1 MKNNIFFRL
10 ISIIFFVFIS
20 YLSLLFI
27 YDFYFYK
34 HLYIKICPVVYCF
47 EFIEFKDYASILAT
61 LIGSAFVAYSLFSWA
76 DNFKYN
82 LKKGDIDRFRM
93 TTHNFMKTINIIHG
107 DYKDIYSFIINFES
121 LKADTSKFE
130 NFVVNYQGNLNELN
144 ILTTKLAQQYHEFI
158 FDSRYYKLHG
168 GSLDLVSLKD
178 KFKELTKVM
187 GFMLGDLHNNDV
199 QEFKN
204 QTLEFENLYN
214 DFNSELSEILD
225 KTYEILLS

>member
-1 MKNNIFFRL
+1 MKNNIF
-10 ISIIFFVFIS
+10 IKISSIIFFVFIS
-20 YLSLLFI
+20 YLVLLFL

-34 HLYIKICPVVYCF
+34 HLYIKICSIFYCF

-107 DYKDIYSFIINFES
+107 EYKDIYSFIINSES
-121 LKADTSKFE
+121 LKVDSSKFE
-130 NFVVNYQGNLNELN
+130 NLVVNFKGNLDELN
-144 ILTTKLAQQYHEFI
+144 ILTFKFSQQYHEFI
-158 FDSRYYKLHG
+158 FDSRYYQLHG
-168 GSLDLVSLKD
+168 GNLDLVSLKD
-178 KFKELTKVM
+178 KYKKLMEVT
-187 GFMLGDLHNNDV
+187 GFLLSDLHNNEV
-199 QEFKN
+199 QEFKI
-204 QTLEFENLYN
+204 QIPEFESLYN
-214 DFNSELSEILD
+214 EFDSELSRILD

>member
-1 MKNNIFFRL
+1 MKNQTLFKLFLIISSVFLTYIF
-10 ISIIFFVFIS
+10 
-20 YLSLLFI
+20 LLFI
-27 YDFYFYK
+27 YDYYFYK
-34 HLYIKICPVVYCF
+34 EFYLKVCSIFYCF

-107 DYKDIYSFIINFES
+107 NYKDIYSFIINFES
-121 LKADTSKFE
+121 LNGDTSKFE
-130 NFVVNYQGNLNELN
+130 KFVVNFKGNLEELN
-144 ILTTKLAQQYHEFI
+144 ILTTKFAQQYHEFI
-158 FDSRYYKLHG
+158 FDSRYYRLHG
-168 GSLDLVSLKD
+168 GNLDLVSLEGKY
-178 KFKELTKVM
+178 KELTKVM

-204 QTLEFENLYN
+204 QALEFERLYN
-214 DFNSELSEILD
+214 ELNSELSEILD